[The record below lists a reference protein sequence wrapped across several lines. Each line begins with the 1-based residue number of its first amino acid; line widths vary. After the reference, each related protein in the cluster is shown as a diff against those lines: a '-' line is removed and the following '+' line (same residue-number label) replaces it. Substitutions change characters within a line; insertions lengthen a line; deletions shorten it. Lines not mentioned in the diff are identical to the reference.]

1 MKYFWNHEYRHT
13 MRDLKDSVKKE
24 VYNTFL
30 EFDLKPNG
38 VSDLHYQLICEVI
51 GDYLIEGETQ
61 EDRHS
66 RLKNS
71 YIEGLIYA

>member
-30 EFDLKPNG
+30 EFD
-38 VSDLHYQLICEVI
+38 
-51 GDYLIEGETQ
+51 
-61 EDRHS
+61 
-66 RLKNS
+66 
-71 YIEGLIYA
+71 